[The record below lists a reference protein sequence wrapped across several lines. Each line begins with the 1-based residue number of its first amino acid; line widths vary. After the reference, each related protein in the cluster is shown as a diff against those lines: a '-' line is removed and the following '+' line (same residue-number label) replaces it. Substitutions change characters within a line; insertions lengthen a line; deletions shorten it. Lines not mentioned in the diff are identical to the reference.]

1 MTNKCFEC
9 KSNFRRNSRSL
20 ICSLCNNNVHLKCTL
35 LAVRDYKYYQI
46 NADVWICNQCR
57 STIFPFYNV
66 DNEELISLSFNS
78 NTTCLC
84 SKKISNNL
92 TSLPQFD
99 LLSTI
104 NKIPSLFNSDSDEQL
119 PLQNTLNYY
128 TVHEFHNNKD
138 IRNTLTPHNNFSTLH
153 INIRSLSANHDIF
166 LNLLNDLD
174 YNFSILGLSETKL
187 IVDKDEVNNISIPG
201 YNFVSKPS
209 LSNAGGV
216 GFFIRSDHNF
226 TIREDLSQ
234 TYPEFE
240 SLWIEIYNNKN
251 HNILSAVMYRHPSF
265 NPDSFLTYL
274 EQCVEKVN
282 KENKYCILMGDFNLN
297 LLNSDSHPKT
307 EYFLNILMTNF
318 FQPHIL
324 SPTRITHHTATLTD
338 NIFFNSLEFNVI
350 SGSILTDI
358 SDHLPDFLI
367 INNLSSI
374 PSNVKLFKR
383 DYSKFN
389 EVMFLNE
396 LKSLHWEN
404 ILPPDDNVN
413 DIFGSFYTTLQ
424 EIVERHAP
432 LRKVSRKEVKIRCKP
447 WITSGIRTSIKIKDQ
462 YFRKSL
468 NSKNPYFS
476 IQCKIYRNKLT
487 KLIKDSKKVYYRE
500 YFLQNNR
507 NIKNIWKGIK
517 QIVTLKPY
525 NYSFPTKIMKGT
537 IEITG
542 TLNIA
547 NALNEYFASIGSNL
561 ASKIKKSDVSP
572 LSYMN
577 YSCPQSFYL
586 SPVTSIEIEEEID
599 KLNVKKASG
608 PFSIPTNLIKM
619 AKNYLSKPLEIL
631 FNCSFFT
638 GVVPDNF
645 KLSCV
650 IPVHKSGPQVNLSN
664 YRPISLISIFN
675 RLLKKL
681 MYNRLSDFITKHK
694 ILYEKQFGFRSGHST
709 EYAISLIVH
718 KIQCSIEKKFIL
730 MWHIY

>member
-1 MTNKCFEC
+1 M
-9 KSNFRRNSRSL
+9 
-20 ICSLCNNNVHLKCTL
+20 L
-35 LAVRDYKYYQI
+35 L
-46 NADVWICNQCR
+46 
-57 STIFPFYNV
+57 
-66 DNEELISLSFNS
+66 
-78 NTTCLC
+78 
-84 SKKISNNL
+84 
-92 TSLPQFD
+92 
-99 LLSTI
+99 
-104 NKIPSLFNSDSDEQL
+104 
-119 PLQNTLNYY
+119 
-128 TVHEFHNNKD
+128 
-138 IRNTLTPHNNFSTLH
+138 
-153 INIRSLSANHDIF
+153 
-166 LNLLNDLD
+166 
-174 YNFSILGLSETKL
+174 
-187 IVDKDEVNNISIPG
+187 
-201 YNFVSKPS
+201 
-209 LSNAGGV
+209 
-216 GFFIRSDHNF
+216 
-226 TIREDLSQ
+226 
-234 TYPEFE
+234 
-240 SLWIEIYNNKN
+240 
-251 HNILSAVMYRHPSF
+251 
-265 NPDSFLTYL
+265 
-274 EQCVEKVN
+274 
-282 KENKYCILMGDFNLN
+282 
-297 LLNSDSHPKT
+297 
-307 EYFLNILMTNF
+307 
-318 FQPHIL
+318 
-324 SPTRITHHTATLTD
+324 
-338 NIFFNSLEFNVI
+338 I

-358 SDHLPDFLI
+358 SDHLPNFLI
-367 INNLSSI
+367 INKLSSI

-413 DIFGSFYTTLQ
+413 DIFGSFYITLQ
-424 EIVERHAP
+424 EIVERHYAP

-468 NSKNPYFS
+468 NSKNPYYS
-476 IQCKIYRNKLT
+476 IQYKIYRNKLT
-487 KLIKDSKKVYYRE
+487 KLIKDSNKVYYRE

-547 NALNEYFASIGSNL
+547 NAFNEYFASIGSNL

-599 KLNVKKASG
+599 KLNAKKASG

-675 RLLKKL
+675 RLLEKL

-709 EYAISLIVH
+709 EHAISLIVD
-718 KIQCSIEKKFIL
+718 KIQCSIEKNLYSCGIFIDL
-730 MWHIY
+730 SKAFDTVNHSILLNKLECYGIRGIALNWFRAYLSERRQVVSLGNIKSKELPITNGIPQGSVLGPLLFLLYINDFRYCHANLDIHLFTDDANIFSSHKDIHTYIHTYFNHYSQLGFSK